1 LLQGKKAQYL
11 YTWLDKKSDLENVM
25 LDDYRH
31 ERRKQHKRKNKGLG
45 EMCGILRVGFAMSP

>member
-11 YTWLDKKSDLENVM
+11 HTWLDKKSDLENVM

-45 EMCGILRVGFAMSP
+45 ERIRPERRNTDLE